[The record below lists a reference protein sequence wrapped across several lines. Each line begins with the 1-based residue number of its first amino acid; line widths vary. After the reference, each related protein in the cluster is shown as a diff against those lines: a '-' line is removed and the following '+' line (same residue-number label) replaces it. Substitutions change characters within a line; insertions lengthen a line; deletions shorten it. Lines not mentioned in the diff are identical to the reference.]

1 MFEIKRKLGSRMRKL
16 MCKMRACELELE
28 LKLELKNHEVTKSEV
43 RSQTK
48 VSEPNRGSG
57 TFQRPIRKKLK
68 NQTGSLIVMP

>member
-28 LKLELKNHEVTKSEV
+28 LKLELKNHESHEV

-48 VSEPNRGSG
+48 VAEPNRGSG